1 MVDSPN
7 SIRTLLYEQWDK
19 HVGAWR
25 TLDPLYIWSAVLGL
39 FGAFILIAIAALMK
53 ARHVH

>member
-7 SIRTLLYEQWDK
+7 SIRTLLYEKWDK
-19 HVGAWR
+19 HVNTWR
-25 TLDPLYIWSAVLGL
+25 TLEPLYIWSAVLGL
-39 FGAFILIAIAALMK
+39 LGAFMMIAIAALMK